1 MKKFVIVQ
9 CAIILIALAVGMSN
23 RLTFKD
29 AGIMDVR
36 DTKDLDMLDC
46 NISEM
51 FTDDMYDEWSS
62 SDFQSERIELCR
74 NAKNVVIVEPLDE
87 IKCYGMN
94 MVQKVQVRECIR
106 GNIEEDSVIWINKSG
121 GPSRESVPHEY
132 DNDAPVYI
140 LNFSDVMRTD
150 GEYIAMLN
158 SEQTISEYMD
168 IPIYNGADSIFTY
181 FAINNK
187 NVPVEKNIEDIKL
200 SELKNCDI
208 FAQSEKTLECIEQ
221 IKRSVL
227 AEYGIT
233 VLSQDK

>member
-1 MKKFVIVQ
+1 
-9 CAIILIALAVGMSN
+9 
-23 RLTFKD
+23 
-29 AGIMDVR
+29 
-36 DTKDLDMLDC
+36 
-46 NISEM
+46 
-51 FTDDMYDEWSS
+51 
-62 SDFQSERIELCR
+62 
-74 NAKNVVIVEPLDE
+74 
-87 IKCYGMN
+87 
-94 MVQKVQVRECIR
+94 
-106 GNIEEDSVIWINKSG
+106 
-121 GPSRESVPHEY
+121 
-132 DNDAPVYI
+132 
-140 LNFSDVMRTD
+140 MRTD